1 MTDNDKEHVHI
12 AACHLGD
19 MYNYASVF
27 HVLSGDRAM
36 HTPKYQPLLRGEQAH
51 VHTEH
56 RNEFDNDVCC
66 YASEPIAGTDTGGVV
81 LGMTMNGRH
90 YRVTV
95 EEAKEQ

>member
-1 MTDNDKEHVHI
+1 MADDKEHVHI
-12 AACHLGD
+12 AACYLGD
-19 MYNYASVF
+19 MYNAAARTRTIAGDL
-27 HVLSGDRAM
+27 HV
-36 HTPKYQPLLRGEQAH
+36 PKTEPLLRGEQAH
-51 VHTEH
+51 QHTEH